1 MRVIEAINDIAGQFI
16 KWPRGQYLQEV
27 KTGFSKNTALR
38 GIIGAI
44 DGTHILI
51 KQPRV

>member
-1 MRVIEAINDIAGQFI
+1 MRVVEAINDIAGQFI

-38 GIIGAI
+38 SIGAI

-51 KQPRV
+51 KQPSV